1 MLRNENGRVTC
12 TTELSVDLDEKMENN
27 ESHDMD
33 QRSSSRRLCSR
44 SRSCSGNKASSASIG
59 SKASDDN
66 VQRTRPPE
74 RRSSKRVRERALG
87 RQSKRK
93 FGVEKKK
100 ALKEGAL
107 S

>member
-1 MLRNENGRVTC
+1 MLRNENGRVTF

>member
-12 TTELSVDLDEKMENN
+12 TTELSVDLDGKKWKMMRAMTWIKEVLR
-27 ESHDMD
+27 ED
-33 QRSSSRRLCSR
+33 CAVEVT
-44 SRSCSGNKASSASIG
+44 SCSGNKASSASIG

-74 RRSSKRVRERALG
+74 RRSSKRMRERALG

-100 ALKEGAL
+100 RR
-107 S
+107 

>member
-1 MLRNENGRVTC
+1 MRAMTWIKEVLREDCAVAVAVAVGTKPRQ
-12 TTELSVDLDEKMENN
+12 LRL
-27 ESHDMD
+27 D
-33 QRSSSRRLCSR
+33 QRLQMITY
-44 SRSCSGNKASSASIG
+44 N
-59 SKASDDN
+59 D
-66 VQRTRPPE
+66 QTPPPPSE
-74 RRSSKRVRERALG
+74 RRSSKRMRERSLG

>member
-1 MLRNENGRVTC
+1 MRAMTWIKEVLREDCAVAVAVAVGTKPRQ
-12 TTELSVDLDEKMENN
+12 LRL
-27 ESHDMD
+27 D
-33 QRSSSRRLCSR
+33 QRLQMITY
-44 SRSCSGNKASSASIG
+44 N
-59 SKASDDN
+59 D
-66 VQRTRPPE
+66 QTPPPPSE

>member
-1 MLRNENGRVTC
+1 MRAMTWIKEVLREDCAVAVAVAVGTKPRQ
-12 TTELSVDLDEKMENN
+12 LRL
-27 ESHDMD
+27 D
-33 QRSSSRRLCSR
+33 QRLQMITY
-44 SRSCSGNKASSASIG
+44 N
-59 SKASDDN
+59 D
-66 VQRTRPPE
+66 QTPPPSE
-74 RRSSKRVRERALG
+74 RRSSKRMRERSLG

>member
-1 MLRNENGRVTC
+1 MRAMTWVKEVLREDCAVEVT
-12 TTELSVDLDEKMENN
+12 
-27 ESHDMD
+27 
-33 QRSSSRRLCSR
+33 
-44 SRSCSGNKASSASIG
+44 SCSGNKASSASIG

-100 ALKEGAL
+100 KALKEGAL

>member
-1 MLRNENGRVTC
+1 MRAMTWIKEVLREDCAVEVT
-12 TTELSVDLDEKMENN
+12 
-27 ESHDMD
+27 
-33 QRSSSRRLCSR
+33 
-44 SRSCSGNKASSASIG
+44 SCSGNKASSASIG

-74 RRSSKRVRERALG
+74 RRSSKRMRERALG

-100 ALKEGAL
+100 RR
-107 S
+107 

>member
-1 MLRNENGRVTC
+1 MGKKWKMMRAMTWIKEVLREDCAVAVAVAVGTKPRQ
-12 TTELSVDLDEKMENN
+12 LRL
-27 ESHDMD
+27 D
-33 QRSSSRRLCSR
+33 QRLQMITY
-44 SRSCSGNKASSASIG
+44 N
-59 SKASDDN
+59 D
-66 VQRTRPPE
+66 QTPPSE
-74 RRSSKRVRERALG
+74 RRSSKRMRERALG

>member
-1 MLRNENGRVTC
+1 MKKWKIMRAMTWIKEVLREDCAVAVAVAVAV
-12 TTELSVDLDEKMENN
+12 S
-27 ESHDMD
+27 
-33 QRSSSRRLCSR
+33 
-44 SRSCSGNKASSASIG
+44 SCSGNKASSASIG

-74 RRSSKRVRERALG
+74 RRSSKRMRERALG